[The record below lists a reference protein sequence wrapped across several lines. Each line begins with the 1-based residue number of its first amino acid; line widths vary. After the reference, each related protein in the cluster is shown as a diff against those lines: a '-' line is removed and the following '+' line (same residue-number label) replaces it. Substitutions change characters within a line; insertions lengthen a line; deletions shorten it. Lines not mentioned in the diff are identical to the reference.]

1 MNTDPS
7 DPKLPNHEALPEPW
21 LKALRSY
28 PSEQGNPGAKADA
41 EILSMASKTFATMR
55 RPRRRVLLWSSLA
68 AAACLVLSLL
78 SFLQPNTY
86 SDGETAMSTEDDYS
100 VILREV
106 SAVFPHQV
114 KSIVSDGSSLEIAL
128 TEEPHPADK
137 QAVVIEFCEQNTVT
151 AVITY
156 IGQTFEMGQRQITV
170 RSSKNGDLVIDGT
183 DFHGVAERP
192 VRIAPDTLIKI
203 RTI

>member
-1 MNTDPS
+1 
-7 DPKLPNHEALPEPW
+7 
-21 LKALRSY
+21 
-28 PSEQGNPGAKADA
+28 
-41 EILSMASKTFATMR
+41 
-55 RPRRRVLLWSSLA
+55 
-68 AAACLVLSLL
+68 
-78 SFLQPNTY
+78 
-86 SDGETAMSTEDDYS
+86 MSTEDDYS